1 MNPGFP
7 GCPNWMFAPLFHR
20 FRRHAGSRLA
30 LSIGLL
36 LAVAVLEAGGLV
48 SILPLIDLLGLGQ
61 SPMGSAS
68 GRDWRAV
75 FQAFGV
81 RPGLGPVLLGFGTI
95 LLMQSVLRR
104 WAERVNAQL
113 ESGFANDLRQ
123 EVYGA
128 LVRIRWLAFTR
139 LRAAEVTRVL
149 TQEVD
154 QAAQAAQQALIFFG
168 SLALALV
175 HGSLALAC
183 SVPLTLLA
191 LGSGVVLALILRP
204 MNRRSHASGRHGQH
218 LRRELTA
225 VASEHL
231 AGFKV
236 AKSHGAEAAHREEF
250 RQASEALARHL
261 SAARRLASASRSM
274 FEVAGWLS
282 LLLFLWVAVTWIHVS
297 SGTLVMMVLLF
308 TRLLPRMGAIQS
320 AWQQCL
326 NLLPAFH
333 SVESLRLEL
342 ESYREA
348 GTAVAGRLE
357 LTREIRVESVSFA
370 YAADA
375 SRPAV
380 DAASL
385 SIPARRMTALVGL
398 SGSGK
403 STLADLALGLLQPDA
418 GRVWIDDQPL
428 EGDRV
433 FQWRNSVGYVP
444 QEPFLFHDTVR
455 GNLLW
460 ARPEATEEE
469 LWAALQAAAAEEFVR
484 RLPQGWNT
492 IVGDRGIRL
501 SGGERQRLTLAR
513 ALLRRPAFL
522 LLDEATSS
530 LDGENERFIQEALDR
545 LHGQLTILVIAHRL
559 STVQKADRVVV
570 LEAGR
575 VVESGTPAEL
585 SLKVD
590 GAFRR
595 MMHAVPN
602 PSTTALS

>member
-1 MNPGFP
+1 
-7 GCPNWMFAPLFHR
+7 MFAPLFYR
-20 FRRHAGSRLA
+20 FRRHAGLRLA
-30 LSIGLL
+30 LSVGLL
-36 LAVAVLEAGGLV
+36 LGVAVLEAGGLV
-48 SILPLIDLLGLGQ
+48 SILPLIDLLGLGR
-61 SPMGSAS
+61 SPMSGAS
-68 GRDWRAV
+68 GRDWRGV

-81 RPGLGPVLLGFGTI
+81 QPRLGPVLLGFGTI
-95 LLMQSVLRR
+95 LLVQSTFRR

-113 ESGFANDLRQ
+113 ESGFANELRQ

-154 QAAQAAQQALIFFG
+154 QAAQAAQQALILLG
-168 SLALALV
+168 SVALALV
-175 HGSLALAC
+175 HGFLAFAC
-183 SVPLTLLA
+183 SPPLTGLA
-191 LGSGVVLALILRP
+191 FSSGVVLALLLRP
-204 MNRRSHASGRHGQH
+204 MNRRSHASGRQGQH

-250 RQASEALARHL
+250 RQASEAIARHL

-274 FEVAGWLS
+274 FEMAGWLS

-308 TRLLPRMGAIQS
+308 TRLLPRIGAIQA

-342 ESYREA
+342 ESDREA
-348 GTAVAGRLE
+348 GTEVAGRLE

-370 YAADA
+370 YTGEA

-385 SIPARRMTALVGL
+385 AIPARRMTALVGL

-418 GRVWIDDQPL
+418 GRVWIDDQLL

-460 ARPEATEEE
+460 ARPEATEAE
-469 LWAALQAAAAEEFVR
+469 LWSALQAAAAEEFVR

-513 ALLRRPAFL
+513 ALLRRPTFL

-530 LDGENERFIQEALDR
+530 LDGESERLIQDALER

-559 STVQKADRVVV
+559 STVQKADQVVV

-585 SLKVD
+585 SRRED
-590 GAFRR
+590 GTFRR
-595 MMHAVPN
+595 MMHPLPH
-602 PSTTALS
+602 PSTSALS